1 MRRSR
6 ERRMAMLE
14 AIASGANDIKLL
26 AEKFGVSFSTVRRD
40 LQRLSKE
47 KAVAR
52 TYGGAMLAP
61 CIQEENY
68 PVREWQ
74 HRAAKQAIA
83 QAAAA
88 QVGDGE
94 TIILDGGSTI
104 TSMARFLYDKE
115 LTVITNNIKLTAILA
130 DAPNIKTIF
139 LGGSIRPISMSA
151 YGPFAEDAL
160 RCLTA
165 DRAFT
170 SGNGLV
176 AERGLCE
183 ATMEQISLKLLMMRQ
198 AKETFV
204 LVDASKLG
212 GASQPVWAQLPL
224 AWTLVTDADENL
236 CQPFVQVGARLLCV
250 NASGADDDAR
260 DE

>member
-6 ERRMAMLE
+6 ERRTAMLE
-14 AIASGANDIKLL
+14 AIAGGANDIKLL
-26 AEKFGVSFSTVRRD
+26 AEKFEVSFSTVRRD

-52 TYGGAMLAP
+52 TYGGAMLASG
-61 CIQEENY
+61 IQEENY

-88 QVGDGE
+88 QVQDGD

-104 TSMARFLYDKE
+104 TFMARFLSDKK

-130 DAPNIKTIF
+130 DAPNIATIF
-139 LGGSIRPISMSA
+139 LGGAVRPISMSA
-151 YGPFAEDAL
+151 YGHFAEEAL

-165 DRAFT
+165 DKAFT
-170 SGNGLV
+170 SANGLV
-176 AERGLCE
+176 PGRGLCE
-183 ATMEQISLKLLMMRQ
+183 ATMEQIALKRLMMRQ

-204 LVDASKLG
+204 LVDASKLDCS
-212 GASQPVWAQLPL
+212 SQPVWAHLPL
-224 AWTLVTDADENL
+224 SWTLVTDADESL
-236 CQPFVQVGARLLCV
+236 CQPFVDEGAKLMQVNTACLDS
-250 NASGADDDAR
+250 AMQKD
-260 DE
+260 